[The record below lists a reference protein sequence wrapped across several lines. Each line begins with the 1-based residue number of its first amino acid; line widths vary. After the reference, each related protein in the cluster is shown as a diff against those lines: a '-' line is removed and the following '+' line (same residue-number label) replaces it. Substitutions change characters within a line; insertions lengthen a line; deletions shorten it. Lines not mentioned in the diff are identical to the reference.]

1 MAVILK
7 NADDS
12 IVDGGG
18 SDVGDIVA
26 LYNTKSENGSYD
38 CLHRFCVG
46 TSQTADVRFSRDGAH
61 LIVWDN
67 PITCQIQILQIAFGQ
82 RLVRYVR

>member
-7 NADDS
+7 NSDDAL
-12 IVDGGG
+12 VDGGA
-18 SDVGDIVA
+18 SDGGDVVA

-46 TSQTADVRFSRDGAH
+46 STQTQDVKFSRDGVH

-67 PITCQIQILQIAFGQ
+67 PITCTIQILQISFGQ